1 MLEYVRE
8 HDAWVDSVRERMRE
22 QRDELLPALPFD
34 VWGLSSPRLL
44 PYALTDID
52 SESVT
57 LRYGAAGP
65 LVTIRSERYV
75 RRRKSRLPVS
85 ARRRTG
91 SIVVAASRMDVELTV
106 DDESWAA
113 EIRAPM
119 SVLLTVRGYR
129 VLPESVWLVPV
140 DDLAAY
146 WSRS

>member
-1 MLEYVRE
+1 MLDYVRE
-8 HDAWVDSVRERMRE
+8 HDAWVAALRERMCE
-22 QRDELLPALPFD
+22 QRDELLPTLPFQ

-52 SESVT
+52 SGSVT
-57 LRYGAAGP
+57 LRYGAPGP
-65 LVTIRSERYV
+65 LVTIRTERYV
-75 RRRKSRLPVS
+75 RRRRSRLP
-85 ARRRTG
+85 ATAGRRKG
-91 SIVVAASRMDVELTV
+91 SIVVAASRMDVEFAV
-106 DDESWAA
+106 DDESWVA

-119 SVLLTVRGYR
+119 GVLLTVYGYR